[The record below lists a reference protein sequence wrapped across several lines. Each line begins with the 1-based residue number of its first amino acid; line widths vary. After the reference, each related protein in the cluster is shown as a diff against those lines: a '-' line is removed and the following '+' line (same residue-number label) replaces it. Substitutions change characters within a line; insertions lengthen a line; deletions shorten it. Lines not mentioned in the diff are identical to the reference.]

1 MIADT
6 CLDQAVEL
14 EKRFNA
20 AQKIADQAAE
30 LALQHFANRNAL
42 DIDTKRHPQDVV
54 SEADKAVE
62 QKICSLISES
72 FPEDAQLGE
81 EFGYVEGLTGYTWVI
96 DPIDGTAPFLNG
108 LPGWCVCIAVTD
120 KDGPAI
126 GIIDVPVLGERF
138 AAMRGKGTTLNGLP
152 VRVTDRFNLQTGMLG
167 VGANDRVTPKQIGKM
182 FEDLMSA
189 GVSYTRYGSG
199 ALMLAWVAAGRLV
212 GYVEPLMSAWDCM
225 AAYCLIEEAGGK
237 VLPFPTTENPSAPYP
252 VLGAAPQVYDE
263 VMKITQITQ
272 FAEQA

>member
-1 MIADT
+1 MTA
-6 CLDQAVEL
+6 QAELNQAAEL

-20 AQKIADQAAE
+20 AQKMADQGAE
-30 LALQHFANRNAL
+30 LALQHFANRDDL
-42 DIDTKRHPQDVV
+42 DIDVKRHPQDVV

-62 QKICSLISES
+62 QKIRSLISES

-81 EFGYVEGLTGYTWVI
+81 EFGFVDGSTGYTWVI

-108 LPGWCVCIAVTD
+108 LPGWCVCIAVMD
-120 KDGPAI
+120 KDGAAI
-126 GIIDVPVLGERF
+126 GVIDVPVLGERF
-138 AAMRGKGTTLNGLP
+138 AAMRGKGTSLNGTP

-167 VGANDRVTPKQIGKM
+167 VGANDRVSPKQIGQM

-212 GYVEPLMSAWDCM
+212 GYVEPRMSAWDCM

-237 VLPFPTTENPSAPYP
+237 ILPFPVADNPSAPYP
-252 VLGAAPQVYDE
+252 VLGAAPQVFDE
-263 VMKITQITQ
+263 VLNLTNLTQ
-272 FAEQA
+272 FA